1 MTMDLT
7 TEAEMLHKVPMFSK
21 LELSKLK
28 LLAFTS
34 ELCTFDASEVLFEAG
49 DAPDSAYVIMQGAVE
64 IVAETE
70 AGPVVEGVLGT
81 NELFGELGVL
91 TNSPRSATIRA
102 QDRLVALRITD
113 EMFLKLLAENPEV
126 ALDVMRQ
133 LSEKLVR
140 SHEQFVEL
148 QKLLPQ
154 PGTERSGA
162 G

>member
-1 MTMDLT
+1 MDLT

-28 LLAFTS
+28 LVAFTS
-34 ELCTFDASEVLFEAG
+34 ELCTYEGSEVLFEAG
-49 DAPDSAYVIMQGAVE
+49 DAPDSAYVIMEGAVE

-70 AGPVVEGVLGT
+70 AGPVVEGVLGI

-102 QDRLVALRITD
+102 RGKLVALRITD
-113 EMFLKLLAENPEV
+113 EMFLKLLAENPAV

-133 LSEKLVR
+133 LSDKLVR
-140 SHEQFVEL
+140 SHEQFVGL
-148 QKLLPQ
+148 QKRLQ
-154 PGTERSGA
+154 QIEHA
-162 G
+162 QA

>member
-7 TEAEMLHKVPMFSK
+7 TEAEVLRKVPMFSK

-49 DAPDSAYVIMQGAVE
+49 DAPDSAYVIMEGAVE
-64 IVAETE
+64 IVAETGT
-70 AGPVVEGVLGT
+70 GPVVEGVLGA

-102 QDRLVALRITD
+102 QDRLIALRITD
-113 EMFLKLLAENPEV
+113 EMFLKLLAENPAV

-140 SHEQFVEL
+140 SHEQFVAL
-148 QKLLPQ
+148 QKRLPQ
-154 PGTERSGA
+154 PGAEGA
-162 G
+162 GAG

>member
-1 MTMDLT
+1 MDLT
-7 TEAEMLHKVPMFSK
+7 TEAEMLRKVPMLSR
-21 LELSKLK
+21 LDLSKLK

-34 ELCTFDASEVLFEAG
+34 ELCTFEGGEVLFEAG
-49 DAPDSAYVIMQGAVE
+49 DAPDSAYVIMEGAVE

-70 AGPVVEGVLGT
+70 AGPVVEAVLGT

-102 QDRLVALRITD
+102 RDEIVALRITD
-113 EMFLKLLAENPEV
+113 EMFFKLLAENPEV
-126 ALDVMRQ
+126 SLDVMRQ

-148 QKLLPQ
+148 QKRLQELETAQ
-154 PGTERSGA
+154 GGVR
-162 G
+162 

>member
-7 TEAEMLHKVPMFSK
+7 TEAEMLRKVPMFSK

-28 LLAFTS
+28 LVAFTS
-34 ELCTFDASEVLFEAG
+34 ELCTYEGGEVLFEVG
-49 DAPDSAYVIMQGAVE
+49 DAPDSAYVIMTGAVE
-64 IVAETE
+64 ILAETE
-70 AGPVVEGVLGT
+70 AGPVVEVVLGN

-91 TNSPRSATIRA
+91 TNSPRSATVRA
-102 QDRLVALRITD
+102 QNQLVALRITD

-140 SHEQFVEL
+140 SHEQFVAMQKRL
-148 QKLLPQ
+148 QPL
-154 PGTERSGA
+154 EESRSG
-162 G
+162 

>member
-1 MTMDLT
+1 MDLK

-28 LLAFTS
+28 LVAFTS
-34 ELCTFDASEVLFEAG
+34 ELCTFDEGEVLFEAG
-49 DAPDSAYVIMQGAVE
+49 EAADSAYVIMAGEVE
-64 IVAETE
+64 IVVETG
-70 AGPVVEGVLGT
+70 AGQVVEGVLGP
-81 NELFGELGVL
+81 NQLFGELGVL

-102 QDRLVALRITD
+102 RDGLVALRISD
-113 EMFLKLLAENPEV
+113 EMFLKLLAENPEA

-148 QKLLPQ
+148 QKELR
-154 PGTERSGA
+154 ERKLA
-162 G
+162 RV

>member
-7 TEAEMLHKVPMFSK
+7 TEAETLRKVPMFSR

-34 ELCTFDASEVLFEAG
+34 ELCTYKEGEVLFEAG
-49 DAPDSAYVIMQGAVE
+49 DAPDSAYVIMTGAVD
-64 IVAETE
+64 ILAETE
-70 AGPVVEGVLGT
+70 TGSVVEVVLGN

-91 TNSPRSATIRA
+91 TNAPRSATVRA
-102 QDRLVALRITD
+102 REELVALRITD
-113 EMFLKLLAENPEV
+113 EMFIKLLAENPEV

-140 SHEQFVEL
+140 SHEQFVALQMRL
-148 QKLLPQ
+148 QKLESAQARPD
-154 PGTERSGA
+154 
-162 G
+162 